1 MTLACVVDAM
11 EGVPPVEPSRLARK
25 RGLTRRL
32 LAKRDSLPS
41 GSEKGCTVA
50 IVICDS
56 GLKYLTTDLWEM

>member
-41 GSEKGCTVA
+41 GSEKG
-50 IVICDS
+50 
-56 GLKYLTTDLWEM
+56 